1 VKIDELEAALRDVAM
16 REPAATGDVYPSVL
30 HTARRRRTRRRTAA
44 GAGALLCV
52 LAVAFVGFAVTKK
65 DSRPAAVSIPQS
77 AATEF
82 HPPSHLE
89 GDRLVIPVAFLTG
102 GHAEIVMP
110 SGSIDRDAL
119 TFVPGGAITWT
130 GSPELGRSLE
140 ISRGTLDDEFVG
152 QHPTAVYQDALGNPV
167 PFYTGASDNNVNH
180 LAFQIGPWI
189 VKVWDYPEGD
199 PRGPAMTDDERRTWA
214 AHFRGH
220 VTQQGF
226 LVLDP
231 NAPLT
236 NAPTDSP
243 DAELIDGNNRMGIIF
258 RGCSQSELQGY
269 RNDHGYIVTSG
280 APGPV
285 LCNPDLAI
293 SVWMGG
299 DQTFEQAANSLEI
312 RNLDGPLPN
321 SAN

>member
-1 VKIDELEAALRDVAM
+1 VKIDELEAALRDVAT
-16 REPAATGDVYPSVL
+16 REPAAAGDVYPAVL
-30 HTARRRRTRRRTAA
+30 HTARRRRTLRRTAT
-44 GAGALLCV
+44 GAGALLGV
-52 LAVAFVGFAVTKK
+52 LAVALVGFAVTK
-65 DSRPAAVSIPQS
+65 DSRPATVSITQS
-77 AATEF
+77 PAIGF

-89 GDRLVIPVAFLTG
+89 GDSLVVPVTFLTG
-102 GHAEIVMP
+102 GHAEIVLP

-119 TFVPGGAITWT
+119 TFKPGGAITWT

-140 ISRGTLDDEFVG
+140 ISRGTLSDEFAG
-152 QHPTAVYQDALGNPV
+152 QQPVAVYRDASGNPV
-167 PFYTGASDNNVNH
+167 PFYTGASDNNVNY

-189 VKVWDYPEGD
+189 VKVWDYPKGD
-199 PRGPAMTDDERRTWA
+199 ARGPAMTEDERRTWA

-231 NAPLT
+231 VAPLA

-243 DAELIDGNNRMGIIF
+243 DAELIAGDNGMGIIF
-258 RGCSQSELQGY
+258 GGCSPSYLQGY
-269 RNDHGYIVTSG
+269 RTGHGYIVTSS
-280 APGPV
+280 APGPW

-293 SVWMGG
+293 NVWMGG

-312 RNLDGPLPN
+312 RNLDGPLPKRVN
-321 SAN
+321 